1 MLTWQDAVGNVHG
14 RVDGARWVMC
24 VVVPPA
30 FEANVSLVHRSLTA
44 AGPDP
49 DAPALL
55 IGSHYDTVYDAGQY
69 DGALGII
76 VGAPPSCTGQL
87 NELLPLRSVSTGASA
102 PELLLRSWTLRD

>member
-1 MLTWQDAVGNVHG
+1 MRLMAQIRRWMREAGMLTWQDAVGNVHG
-14 RVDGARWVMC
+14 RVDGALCATCMIAPLVI
-24 VVVPPA
+24 
-30 FEANVSLVHRSLTA
+30 EAQMSLFSPRLRIA

-76 VGAPPSCTGQL
+76 VGALPP
-87 NELLPLRSVSTGASA
+87 
-102 PELLLRSWTLRD
+102 